1 MQFRSMSLTCVRGTE
16 VVLFFQKCEVNGLFY
31 TVRNHLSS
39 LSDAAA
45 NAKLFRMLVLSLHKL
60 LLALRRLL
68 FGKPIIHNVL
78 QRLLRRLAFLWSLL
92 RPTWRLG
99 RVSRSTPDKPPS
111 DKPSGE
117 PPIPPPTTITTNDE
131 NTIPLDDISCS
142 LYPYAYPPRNI
153 SRSSHNLGIQASRS
167 SHNLAIASRHASRSS
182 HNLAIASRNASR
194 SSHNLAPESVFG
206 PDSLRAESVNEYTI
220 TYQSPSDPSNSPTT
234 PRPGYSLS
242 SPHLLRPNS
251 RSSFPRERRSR
262 SSSPGPS
269 IVAIPEGDVVIQ
281 LEDVIHSP
289 SSEVKPA
296 LLDDRIFPLAPEFF
310 QRYDRVN
317 RM

>member
-1 MQFRSMSLTCVRGTE
+1 MREWRQSGAFSKGANFE
-16 VVLFFQKCEVNGLFY
+16 GLFY
-31 TVRNHLSS
+31 AIRNHLSS

-45 NAKLFRMLVLSLHKL
+45 NAQLFLMLVLSLHKL
-60 LLALRRLL
+60 LLVLRRLL
-68 FGKPIIHNVL
+68 FGKPIIRNVL
-78 QRLLRRLAFLWSLL
+78 QRLLRRLAFFWSLL

-99 RVSRSTPDKPPS
+99 GVSRSTSDKPPS
-111 DKPSGE
+111 DKPPDDS
-117 PPIPPPTTITTNDE
+117 PILPPTTFITNDE
-131 NTIPLDDISCS
+131 NTTSLDKNTISLDDISCS

-206 PDSLRAESVNEYTI
+206 PDSLGAESVNEYTI
-220 TYQSPSDPSNSPTT
+220 TYQSPSDPSNSPTS

-251 RSSFPRERRSR
+251 RSSFPRGRRSR

-296 LLDDRIFPLAPEFF
+296 LLDDRIYPLAPEFF

>member
-1 MQFRSMSLTCVRGTE
+1 MRERRQSGAFFRRCDS
-16 VVLFFQKCEVNGLFY
+16 EVNGLFY
-31 TVRNHLSS
+31 TVHNRLSS

-45 NAKLFRMLVLSLHKL
+45 NAQLFLMLVLSLHKL
-60 LLALRRLL
+60 LLVLRRLL
-68 FGKPIIHNVL
+68 FGKPILRNVL
-78 QRLLRRLAFLWSLL
+78 QRLLHRLAFFWSLL

-99 RVSRSTPDKPPS
+99 GVSRSAPDKPPS
-111 DKPSGE
+111 DKPPDG
-117 PPIPPPTTITTNDE
+117 PPILPPTTFITNDE
-131 NTIPLDDISCS
+131 NTISLDDISCS

-194 SSHNLAPESVFG
+194 SSHNLAQESVFG
-206 PDSLRAESVNEYTI
+206 PDSLRADSVNEYTI
-220 TYQSPSDPSNSPTT
+220 TYQSPSDPSNSPTS
-234 PRPGYSLS
+234 PRPGYSFS

-251 RSSFPRERRSR
+251 RSSFSRGRRSR
-262 SSSPGPS
+262 SSSPGHS

-289 SSEVKPA
+289 SSEVKAA
-296 LLDDRIFPLAPEFF
+296 LLDDRIFPLAPQFF
-310 QRYDRVN
+310 QRYERVN